1 LRKYYDI
8 FVVASTK
15 IGLLVHTFLYFAS
28 ECNKIE
34 IHTTILRERNTT
46 LITNV
51 LNFRP
56 FLPLSDTNMTMVITC
71 TKSYSKRNLSIKAI
85 ISVFVGF
92 GICCAIVAIRSC
104 RWFVFLQKETNENRL
119 VEEWE
124 FFPEIMNST
133 TSIGLFRYETN
144 NTIIPYEVVY
154 ADTTTPDNLNSNN
167 NLRCEPYPEFWV
179 SAPDYRWKFTAQL
192 FVMLGPIIAFQ
203 SVCLAIIGAKR
214 FWICTFLLLAMGL
227 QTATVITAVS
237 WCDRY
242 WDCPWLMGAK
252 VNLTAA
258 CSFLV
263 GWLFA
268 MLGLVDRNDN
278 NDNYNEQ
285 QNSRRAKR
293 KNGDER
299 AAYDSD
305 DSDSISV
312 NITNVH
318 DEEEEFS
325 STSGEMTQVDIEDG
339 SNDGTIY
346 NPWMQDDDG
355 DDSIND
361 DHKKNND
368 DDDDDD
374 DANDDDDEEEKNA
387 EKKYMKKR
395 VSQSNQIFLDLAPK
409 LEQRRH
415 EMLMEVE

>member
-1 LRKYYDI
+1 
-8 FVVASTK
+8 
-15 IGLLVHTFLYFAS
+15 
-28 ECNKIE
+28 
-34 IHTTILRERNTT
+34 
-46 LITNV
+46 
-51 LNFRP
+51 
-56 FLPLSDTNMTMVITC
+56 MVITC

-104 RWFVFLQKETNENRL
+104 RWFVFLQNETNENRL

-124 FFPEIMNST
+124 FFPDIMNST

-144 NTIIPYEVVY
+144 NTLIPYEVY
-154 ADTTTPDNLNSNN
+154 ADTTTDNLNNN
-167 NLRCEPYPEFWV
+167 NNIRCDPYPEFWV

-203 SVCLAIIGAKR
+203 SLCLAIIGANR

-242 WDCPWLMGAK
+242 WDCPWLIGAK

-258 CSFLV
+258 CSFLL
-263 GWLFA
+263 GWLVA

-278 NDNYNEQ
+278 GNYNEQ
-285 QNSRRAKR
+285 NNSRAKK
-293 KNGDER
+293 KNGDEI

-312 NITNVH
+312 NITSVH
-318 DEEEEFS
+318 DKEECS

-339 SNDGTIY
+339 SNDVTIY
-346 NPWMQDDDG
+346 NPWMQDDG
-355 DDSIND
+355 DDSIHD

-368 DDDDDD
+368 DDDAD
-374 DANDDDDEEEKNA
+374 NDEDNDDEEEENNA
-387 EKKYMKKR
+387 EKMYMKKR

-415 EMLMEVE
+415 EMMEVE

>member
-1 LRKYYDI
+1 
-8 FVVASTK
+8 
-15 IGLLVHTFLYFAS
+15 
-28 ECNKIE
+28 
-34 IHTTILRERNTT
+34 
-46 LITNV
+46 
-51 LNFRP
+51 
-56 FLPLSDTNMTMVITC
+56 MTMVITC

-104 RWFVFLQKETNENRL
+104 RWFVFLQNETNENRL

-144 NTIIPYEVVY
+144 NTITYHEVY
-154 ADTTTPDNLNSNN
+154 ADDDTTDNLNHNI
-167 NLRCEPYPEFWV
+167 RCEPYPEFWV
-179 SAPDYRWKFTAQL
+179 SADYRWQFTAQL

-203 SVCLAIIGAKR
+203 SLCLAIIGANR

-227 QTATVITAVS
+227 QTATVITSVS

-242 WDCPWLMGAK
+242 WDCPWLIGAK

-258 CSFLV
+258 CSFLL

-278 NDNYNEQ
+278 DNYNEQ
-285 QNSRRAKR
+285 NSRAKK
-293 KNGDER
+293 KNGDEI
-299 AAYDSD
+299 AYDSD
-305 DSDSISV
+305 ESDSISP
-312 NITNVH
+312 NITSVH
-318 DEEEEFS
+318 DGEEFS
-325 STSGEMTQVDIEDG
+325 TTSGEMTQVDIEDG
-339 SNDGTIY
+339 SNDVTIY
-346 NPWMQDDDG
+346 NPWMQDDG

-361 DHKKNND
+361 DNKKNND
-368 DDDDDD
+368 DDADADD
-374 DANDDDDEEEKNA
+374 DADDDDEEEENNA

-415 EMLMEVE
+415 EMMEVE